1 MSSTVATNT
10 SRFAADLRDS
20 TSPSR
25 KLRDKLFLS
34 GLWVATLIGVL
45 TLFFLV
51 LSTLLKGYTRLNLS
65 LITNFPS
72 PFPEDAGIQAAIF
85 GSIWVVVTS
94 GIVSLFIALAVEPA
108 TNKLTKRGM
117 SRRSSTALILLGIV
131 VIASVFLAVVGTV
144 VAQQLADLLSNSS
157 TYVNDTV
164 KMINDL
170 FNSHIDPA
178 AVNESIADPNGAV
191 QRFIRSQRTNAFK
204 VSVQAFG
211 VLFQLFSVL
220 LFSYYIV
227 ADGPKLRRSI
237 CSRLSAARQHQV
249 LDAWELAIDKTGGYL
264 YSRALLA
271 AISAF
276 FHWIAFQSMGAPAPI
291 ASALWVGLVSQ
302 FLPVIGTYL
311 AGVLPV
317 LLIFIDSPTK
327 ALIAI
332 GFIAIYQQ
340 VENYLFAPKVTQR
353 TLELH
358 PALAFGGALAG
369 GAILG
374 PIGAIL
380 ALPAVA
386 MAQALVSSWG
396 ERHEV
401 IEHRLSELQE
411 KKKRTRSRKN
421 PL

>member
-1 MSSTVATNT
+1 
-10 SRFAADLRDS
+10 
-20 TSPSR
+20 
-25 KLRDKLFLS
+25 
-34 GLWVATLIGVL
+34 
-45 TLFFLV
+45 
-51 LSTLLKGYTRLNLS
+51 
-65 LITNFPS
+65 
-72 PFPEDAGIQAAIF
+72 
-85 GSIWVVVTS
+85 
-94 GIVSLFIALAVEPA
+94 
-108 TNKLTKRGM
+108 
-117 SRRSSTALILLGIV
+117 
-131 VIASVFLAVVGTV
+131 
-144 VAQQLADLLSNSS
+144 
-157 TYVNDTV
+157 
-164 KMINDL
+164 
-170 FNSHIDPA
+170 
-178 AVNESIADPNGAV
+178 
-191 QRFIRSQRTNAFK
+191 
-204 VSVQAFG
+204 
-211 VLFQLFSVL
+211 
-220 LFSYYIV
+220 
-227 ADGPKLRRSI
+227 
-237 CSRLSAARQHQV
+237 
-249 LDAWELAIDKTGGYL
+249 
-264 YSRALLA
+264 
-271 AISAF
+271 
-276 FHWIAFQSMGAPAPI
+276 MGAPAPI

-401 IEHRLSELQE
+401 IEHKLSELQE
-411 KKKRTRSRKN
+411 KKKRTRTRKN
-421 PL
+421 PS

>member
-1 MSSTVATNT
+1 MRHSLAHYASDVPDESVTNAESTRRMPPWVPRAVLIFWAGFIGTLVF
-10 SRFAADLRDS
+10 RFV
-20 TSPSR
+20 
-25 KLRDKLFLS
+25 FH
-34 GLWVATLIGVL
+34 
-45 TLFFLV
+45 
-51 LSTLLKGYTRLNLS
+51 RLNS
-65 LITNFPS
+65 LLILLLL
-72 PFPEDAGIQAAIF
+72 
-85 GSIWVVVTS
+85 
-94 GIVSLFIALAVEPA
+94 SLFIALAVEPA

-117 SRRSSTALILLGIV
+117 GRGSSTALILLGIV
-131 VIASVFLAVVGTV
+131 VVVSIFLAVVGTV

-164 KMINDL
+164 RMINNL
-170 FNSHIDPA
+170 FNSRIDPA
-178 AVNESIADPNGAV
+178 AVNESIADPNGPV
-191 QRFIRSQRTNAFK
+191 QRFIRSQRSNAFK
-204 VSVQAFG
+204 VSVQAIG

-220 LFSYYIV
+220 LFSFYIV
-227 ADGPKLRRSI
+227 ADGPRLRRSI
-237 CSRLSAARQHQV
+237 CSRLSAERQHQV
-249 LDAWELAIDKTGGYL
+249 LDAWDLAIDKTGGYL

-340 VENYLFAPKVTQR
+340 IENYLIAPKVTQR

-380 ALPAVA
+380 ALPVVA

-401 IEHRLSELQE
+401 IEHKLSELQE
-411 KKKRTRSRKN
+411 KKARKPRTRKN
-421 PL
+421 PS